1 MTLADTHPNEAENEV
16 IYELFVNSA
25 NILRIYT
32 FKKIP
37 KYKNKREMI
46 KYFRNRSVNSSF
58 VYLVQYFVIL
68 PFGFPIFCMM

>member
-32 FKKIP
+32 FTKIP

-46 KYFRNRSVNSSF
+46 KYFRNRSVNSSI
-58 VYLVQYFVIL
+58 VYLVQNFVIL